1 MKKTL
6 IRSEFGIVAILDALG
21 AATYSN
27 VEIKRFL
34 RSRELVI
41 GLLNQKAEYVLTG
54 ITERMIT
61 TFTFNDTVI
70 IILRTGRSEPKINDI
85 LNFFYII
92 RKFLVDSLE
101 HRILFRGSIAVGS
114 FYVNQ
119 QANTVMGEA
128 VSDAAAWYD
137 KAEWIG
143 VHTTPK
149 TTMIIQ
155 RLLESSLISKS
166 YLIVNYDVPI
176 KGGIKVKAKAVNWPK
191 VFFIDSITPCSS
203 EEKPRE
209 KLLEFLT
216 LHQVPKGTEQ
226 KYFNTIEFFD
236 FAAEQIKKRKKKVK
250 KRSKRR

>member
-1 MKKTL
+1 MKKTP
-6 IRSEFGIVAILDALG
+6 IQSELGIVAILDALG
-21 AATYSN
+21 AATYSD

-34 RSRELVI
+34 RSKELVI
-41 GLLNQKAEYVLTG
+41 GLLNQKAENVLTG
-54 ITERMIT
+54 ITESMIT

-70 IILRTGRSEPKINDI
+70 IILRTGSSEPKLKDI
-85 LNFFYII
+85 INFFYII

-101 HRILFRGSIAVGS
+101 HRILFRGSIAVGN

-119 QANTVMGEA
+119 KANTVMGEA

-149 TTMIIQ
+149 ATMIIQ
-155 RLLESSLISKS
+155 RLLESSLTSKS

-191 VFFIDSITPCSS
+191 IFFIDSITPCSS

-216 LHQVPKGTEQ
+216 FHQVPKGTEQ
-226 KYFNTIEFFD
+226 KYFNTIDFFD
-236 FAAEQIKKRKKKVK
+236 FAAEQIKKKQKVK